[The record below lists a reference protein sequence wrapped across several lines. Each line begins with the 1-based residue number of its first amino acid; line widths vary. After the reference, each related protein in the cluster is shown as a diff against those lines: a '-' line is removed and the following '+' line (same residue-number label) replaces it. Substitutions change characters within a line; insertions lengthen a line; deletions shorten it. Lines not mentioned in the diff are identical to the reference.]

1 MTQDYKIYGAE
12 LSPYSVKV
20 RSFFRFKKI
29 PHKWIIRNQSN
40 AKDFQKFARLPIV
53 PLVVTPDLQGLQ
65 DSTPIMDYFE
75 ENYPEIK
82 TNPDR
87 QPLNF

>member
-53 PLVVTPDLQGLQ
+53 PLVVTPDPVSYTHLTLP
-65 DSTPIMDYFE
+65 TKRIV
-75 ENYPEIK
+75 
-82 TNPDR
+82 
-87 QPLNF
+87 